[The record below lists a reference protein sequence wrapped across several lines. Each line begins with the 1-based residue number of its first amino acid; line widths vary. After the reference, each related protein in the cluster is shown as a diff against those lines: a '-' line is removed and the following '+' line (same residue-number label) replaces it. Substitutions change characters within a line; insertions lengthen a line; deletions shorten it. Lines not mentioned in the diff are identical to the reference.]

1 MEEANVKNV
10 YVGGNRKNSL
20 INQKMIC
27 RILGFLL
34 FIEGVMLL
42 VCAGDSGGWRAFGFL
57 GKKSRE

>member
-34 FIEGVMLL
+34 FIEGGM
-42 VCAGDSGGWRAFGFL
+42 CRSFL
-57 GKKSRE
+57 ILS

>member
-1 MEEANVKNV
+1 MEETIAKNV
-10 YVGGNRKNSL
+10 YVGGSRKNSL

-42 VCAGDSGGWRAFGFL
+42 VGSAV
-57 GKKSRE
+57 